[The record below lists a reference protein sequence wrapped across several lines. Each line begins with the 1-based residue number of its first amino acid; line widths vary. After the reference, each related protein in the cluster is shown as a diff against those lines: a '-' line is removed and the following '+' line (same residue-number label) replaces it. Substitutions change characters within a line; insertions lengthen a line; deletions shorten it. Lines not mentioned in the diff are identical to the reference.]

1 VPLFRRREPLHERL
15 AREGGLDPRPLPE
28 TGPFGWMETGI
39 HGVPRHR
46 EWDAVVAIE
55 AEGIEGDQ
63 ARFVA
68 LADETL
74 LVEEGEDVEPLAQ
87 ALDDVV
93 QPPYRAEA
101 VRRGESQWAVGVRR
115 IEVVELEDDPEGE
128 TLTLTSRD
136 GERTLL
142 VDGSPAF
149 GSIPALERLG
159 AARAESYVIEGQ
171 RLTEGIWEVR
181 VTAL

>member
-1 VPLFRRREPLHERL
+1 MPLFGRREPLHERL
-15 AREGGLDPRPLPE
+15 AREGGLDPRELPE
-28 TGPFGWMETGI
+28 AGPPGRMETGI
-39 HGVPRHR
+39 HGVPRQR
-46 EWDAVVAIE
+46 EWDAVVAVE
-55 AEGIEGDQ
+55 AEGVEGDQ

-74 LVEEGEDVEPLAQ
+74 VVEEGEDVEPLAQ

-101 VRRGESQWAVGVRR
+101 VRRGPAQWAVGVRR
-115 IEVVELEDDPEGE
+115 IAVVELEDDPEGE

-142 VDGSPAF
+142 VDGAPAF

-159 AARAESYVIEGQ
+159 SARAESYVLEGR
-171 RLTEGIWEVR
+171 RLTEGLWEVR
-181 VTAL
+181 ITPL